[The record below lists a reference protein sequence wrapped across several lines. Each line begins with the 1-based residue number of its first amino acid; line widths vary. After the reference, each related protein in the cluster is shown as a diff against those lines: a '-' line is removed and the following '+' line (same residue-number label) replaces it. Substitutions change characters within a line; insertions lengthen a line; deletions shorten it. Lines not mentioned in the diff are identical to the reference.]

1 MSTDPYHAVQQEIQS
16 SLQTAATLRA
26 SFLRIRS
33 TAREDSE
40 ELIWARNEVRAQAH
54 EIRSLEWDGNG
65 MATGFPS
72 TAKGDARGV
81 GSGFGG
87 LGGEC
92 EVSRYMPGNAFT
104 NISNRVLLD
113 LTYAVLLN
121 LLVHDCLG
129 WRSRRSL
136 SGDGMWVMSVGK
148 SRYVSGLGVF
158 PSPLLFCSVVSVLMQ
173 MLDCR

>member
-1 MSTDPYHAVQQEIQS
+1 MRS
-16 SLQTAATLRA
+16 SRRSRRRCKQPRRCGRRSCVSAALRG
-26 SFLRIRS
+26 R
-33 TAREDSE
+33 TARS
-40 ELIWARNEVRAQAH
+40 LCGLGMRYALVFVVFVMKNVILVVHVCARFAAESYAC
-54 EIRSLEWDGNG
+54 
-65 MATGFPS
+65 
-72 TAKGDARGV
+72 GV

-104 NISNRVLLD
+104 NISNRVVLD
-113 LTYAVLLN
+113 LTYTVLLN

-158 PSPLLFCSVVSVLMQ
+158 PSLLLFCSVVSVLMQ
-173 MLDCR
+173 MLDCH